1 MYEAQM
7 RNRKYEG
14 KRGATEWAINPLTLN
29 INHNF
34 INMQPIRSNIVVV
47 SL

>member
-7 RNRKYEG
+7 RNRKHEG
-14 KRGATEWAINPLTLN
+14 KRGATEWAMNPLPLN

-34 INMQPIRSNIVVV
+34 TNMQPIRRNIVVV
-47 SL
+47 AL